1 MSAAGQSEKKI
12 INALTITGIAFG
24 LWLGRLD
31 FMLANIPGAS
41 FKNLTILLAAFAL
54 LGCRAAFKER
64 IHGAFWLLFFLSS
77 LCAVVKI
84 VHFAMENEV
93 IYSSVQIIINSFL
106 GLWLVYLLL
115 RLHFDRQK
123 LAHLISVIVVVF
135 AAGLVYWT
143 LRSPDFGFDVA
154 KQRLYPCGIDPNEYC
169 MYACFAIFSG
179 FWAYFEKKSMVLLMA
194 LLLLSAAA
202 VLTVSRSGY
211 LGLVSALV
219 LARYFSVRSH
229 RRGGSGIIGFL
240 LIGAFVVGSA
250 VLVMQQMD
258 YSEAFNRLD
267 FEGDEAQGEIR
278 RYSSGR
284 FDIWQSYW
292 ESIGYSPWL
301 GYLSPEHITTT
312 LIPYEISSGKLYMP
326 HNIVLG
332 YLVFYG
338 VPVGVFACTVIIA
351 IGLMLFG
358 VSRKRGGENACLVAS
373 GYVGFV
379 MTSLALSH
387 DISVLL
393 ALFVLML
400 GKFQQYADEAAAEAG
415 QPEADHGASAVPPL
429 LP

>member
-1 MSAAGQSEKKI
+1 M
-12 INALTITGIAFG
+12 
-24 LWLGRLD
+24 WLGRLD

-41 FKNLTILLAAFAL
+41 FKNLTILLAMTAL
-54 LGCRAAFKER
+54 LGCRKAFSER
-64 IHGAFWLLFFLSS
+64 VRGAFWLVFGLSA
-77 LCAVVKI
+77 LCAAVKV
-84 VHFAMENEV
+84 VHFSLEDEI
-93 IYSSVQIIINSFL
+93 IYSSMQIIINSFL

-115 RLHFDRQK
+115 RLHLDREQ
-123 LAHLISVIVVVF
+123 LAHMVAVMVCVF
-135 AAGLVYWT
+135 ALSLVFWT
-143 LRSPDFGFDVA
+143 LRSPDFGFDVE

-169 MYACFAIFSG
+169 MYACFAVFTG
-179 FWAYFEKKSMVLLMA
+179 FWAYMEKKSMPLLAA

-211 LGLVSALV
+211 LGLLSAL
-219 LARYFSVRSH
+219 LLSRYLMFS
-229 RRGGSGIIGFL
+229 RRRKHHGGMFGFL
-240 LIGAFVVGSA
+240 LIAVLVVGSA
-250 VLVMQQMD
+250 ILVMQQME

-278 RYSSGR
+278 LYSSGR
-284 FDIWQSYW
+284 FDIWQAYM
-292 ESIGYSPWL
+292 ESIVYSPWI

-338 VPVGVFACTVIIA
+338 VPVGIFACTVIIA
-351 IGLMLFG
+351 VGWMLFG
-358 VSRKRGGENACLVAS
+358 VSRRRGGENACLVAA

-400 GKFQQYADEAAAEAG
+400 GKFQQFADEAASLPDTG
-415 QPEADHGASAVPPL
+415 RVGSGVTPL